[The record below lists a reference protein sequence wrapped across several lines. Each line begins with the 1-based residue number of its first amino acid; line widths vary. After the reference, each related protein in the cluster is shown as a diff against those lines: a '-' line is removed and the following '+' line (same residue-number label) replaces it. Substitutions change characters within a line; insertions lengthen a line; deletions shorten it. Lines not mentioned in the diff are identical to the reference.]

1 MRYLILS
8 LLFLSLI
15 GWSCQSGQNENS
27 SNSSIDLPETEVPV
41 AKEEQATEKEEVVEV
56 KEEEKVDKPNTSS
69 DDKAAGVQ
77 EDDAPKSEIQVQ
89 AAPKAATTSKG
100 NQIQGKFVYFADAAL
115 FFTCE
120 GNRKYAVAQKEAYLD
135 LEKLYLSLEDR
146 QDAEQVFTIVEG
158 RFEDANKG
166 DRLVVTKIVAM
177 ERGRSCPN

>member
-15 GWSCQSGQNENS
+15 GWSCQSAQNENS
-27 SNSSIDLPETEVPV
+27 SNSSVDLPETEVP
-41 AKEEQATEKEEVVEV
+41 AEKEEQATEKEEVVEV
-56 KEEEKVDKPNTSS
+56 KKEEERVDKPNTSS

-89 AAPKAATTSKG
+89 AAPKAATTSRG

-135 LEKLYLSLEDR
+135 LEKLYLSLEGR
-146 QDAEQVFTIVEG
+146 QDAEQV
-158 RFEDANKG
+158 
-166 DRLVVTKIVAM
+166 
-177 ERGRSCPN
+177 